1 MEHVGNVHFLGGAIA
16 VVVVLIRIVNT
27 TMVVYVRYA
36 RLDMGL
42 QVSVAEHVS
51 LAFLTAI
58 TVPFIT
64 IASNVIIHLEY
75 KMEPV

>member
-1 MEHVGNVHFLGGAIA
+1 MEHVGNVHFLGGAI

-42 QVSVAEHVS
+42 QVSVAEHVDF
-51 LAFLTAI
+51 AFLTAI